1 MTLLVNIRI
10 NDVKHSVL
18 FSIFNFT
25 VVRIF
30 ILKNNKVLYF
40 FIFSIILYLK
50 IENIFYL
57 FFFTY
62 TGKNIVDL
70 IFLLEIIIQ
79 LPELKFT
86 RNRKNQNRFV
96 RLQIIRLQELGP
108 SVCTCNAQI
117 WVTLASWTRRYGNT
131 YFNQTWSGPHA
142 MFYCGIVLR
151 GTLTRMRACTLTPR
165 YKARY
170 SSAIA

>member
-117 WVTLASWTRRYGNT
+117 
-131 YFNQTWSGPHA
+131 
-142 MFYCGIVLR
+142 
-151 GTLTRMRACTLTPR
+151 
-165 YKARY
+165 
-170 SSAIA
+170 